1 MNRILGIVCLFLLFA
16 SVKTYGQEV
25 HGVETK
31 LTKYSGPEYGSK
43 NLWFGYS
50 FTNMNSIPV
59 SIDAELYEIT
69 RTRED
74 GKIVSTKSFTLKS
87 GETYIWKFENNSDFT
102 VYDVHY
108 NYNGR
113 KYYSEKKEPKYT
125 NNVYSGYFIKYKAYK
140 LL

>member
-1 MNRILGIVCLFLLFA
+1 MNRILSIVCLFLLFA

-31 LTKYSGPEYGSK
+31 LTKYSGSEYGSK

-59 SIDAELYEIT
+59 SIDAELYET

-87 GETYIWKFENNSDFT
+87 GETYIWKFENNSDFR
-102 VYDVHY
+102 VYNVDY
-108 NYNGR
+108 NNGR
-113 KYYSEKKEPKYT
+113 AYYSEKEKPKYT
-125 NNVYSGYFIKYKAYK
+125 YNVYSGYFIKYKAYK